1 MGYATLS
8 SISIGNGS
16 EIDRIIII
24 VIIRSFNLAIERIF
38 VMTINII
45 MPQAQPDDRGRAGLF
60 GIVVQS
66 FIFEDNLCSK

>member
-45 MPQAQPDDRGRAGLF
+45 MPQAQPDDRGRAALF